1 MNVFPKIG
9 KDLTLS
15 EEIEK
20 KIENAI
26 IKKTFLPGEKL
37 PTELEMCKMFSVS
50 RTSLREA
57 LQKLSTRGLIK
68 IKKGSGI
75 YVEEI
80 NSTYAVNSMG
90 LYLQLN
96 LSKEYITH
104 IIEIRKLLEPNI
116 AKLAAR
122 YRTVNDLNQLK
133 KSLIDL
139 KNCNVSDYKKQG
151 LIDRNF
157 HLIIAKS
164 TSNPMIPVIVEPIF
178 NIMPKIRM
186 IVYEKVEQA
195 HDTALKYHTKIVKQ
209 IENKDAEGAF
219 KAMKMHLKIAEEHS
233 KIIYEEL

>member
-1 MNVFPKIG
+1 MNVFPKVG

-26 IKKTFLPGEKL
+26 INKRFLPGEKL
-37 PTELEMCKMFSVS
+37 PTEIEMCEMFAVS

-57 LQKLSTRGLIK
+57 LQKLSTRGLIR

-80 NSTYAVNSMG
+80 SSSYAVNSMG
-90 LYLQLN
+90 LFLQLN
-96 LSKEYITH
+96 LDKDYITH
-104 IIEIRKLLEPNI
+104 IIEIRKILEPNI
-116 AKLAAR
+116 AKLAAQ
-122 YRTVNDLNQLK
+122 YRTSNDLKHLQ
-133 KSLIDL
+133 KSLVDL
-139 KNCNVSDYKKQG
+139 KNCDISDYKKQG

-186 IVYEKVEQA
+186 IVYAKVEYA
-195 HDTALKYHTKIVKQ
+195 HDTALKYHTKLVKH
-209 IENKDAEGAF
+209 IKAKDAEGAF
-219 KAMKMHLKIAEEHS
+219 KAMKMHLEIAEEHS
-233 KIIYEEL
+233 KIISKTL